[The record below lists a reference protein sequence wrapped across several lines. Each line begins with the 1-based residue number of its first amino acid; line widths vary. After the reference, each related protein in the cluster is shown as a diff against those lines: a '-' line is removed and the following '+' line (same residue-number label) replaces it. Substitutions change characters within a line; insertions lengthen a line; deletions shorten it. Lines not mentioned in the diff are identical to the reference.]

1 MFLIQST
8 RAPQRTNRAHRGGG
22 GAPQFENLSYIAYNL
37 FELDLFY
44 GRRIIKSTFVV
55 ILLVV
60 EEEKGRLTQ
69 NRMSY
74 YISVS

>member
-8 RAPQRTNRAHRGGG
+8 RASLRTNSAHRGRV
-22 GAPQFENLSYIAYNL
+22 PQLENLCYIAYNL
-37 FELDLFY
+37 FEMDLFY
-44 GRRIIKSTFVV
+44 GRKIIKSTFVV
-55 ILLVV
+55 ILLVA